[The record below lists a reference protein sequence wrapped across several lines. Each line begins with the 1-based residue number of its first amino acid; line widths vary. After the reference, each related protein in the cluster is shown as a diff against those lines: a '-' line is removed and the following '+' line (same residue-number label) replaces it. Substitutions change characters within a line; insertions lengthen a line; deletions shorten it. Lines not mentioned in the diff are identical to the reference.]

1 MVKGFLKDDI
11 LLMCSD
17 GLTNMV
23 SENEIYGIIR
33 ENPENA
39 NEILVSRA
47 NENGGLDNV
56 LSLIHIS
63 EPTRLRL
70 I

>member
-33 ENPENA
+33 ANPENA
-39 NEILVSRA
+39 NETLVSRA
-47 NENGGLDNV
+47 NEHGGLDNV
-56 LSLIHIS
+56 TVVIV
-63 EPTRLRL
+63 EN
-70 I
+70 

>member
-33 ENPENA
+33 ANPENA
-39 NEILVSRA
+39 NETLVSRA

-56 LSLIHIS
+56 TVVIV
-63 EPTRLRL
+63 EN
-70 I
+70 

>member
-47 NENGGLDNV
+47 NEHGGLDNV
-56 LSLIHIS
+56 TVVIV
-63 EPTRLRL
+63 EN
-70 I
+70 